1 MASLLVG
8 KPWHKWSELYN
19 TIDFGSAET
28 TMRILS
34 FSYYDLPSHL
44 RTCLLYLSAF
54 PEDSVIDKGSLV
66 WKWVAEGFVH
76 KKERI
81 RLFEIGE
88 GYFNDLINRS
98 MIQALESDN
107 DGNIIISCRVHDMVL
122 DFILSMS

>member
-1 MASLLVG
+1 LYARIYGREGRYVDNQPDEISDKFIRKCGGVPLAIITMASLLMG

-54 PEDSVIDKGSLV
+54 PEDSVIDKVHWFGS
-66 WKWVAEGFVH
+66 G
-76 KKERI
+76 
-81 RLFEIGE
+81 
-88 GYFNDLINRS
+88 
-98 MIQALESDN
+98 
-107 DGNIIISCRVHDMVL
+107 
-122 DFILSMS
+122 